1 MTDYLSQ
8 FGEPRVVEVMF
19 IDAWQGKPP
28 IYSVEP
34 HLRRPAISFEE
45 MMERVQHYAV
55 ERLSQ
60 PFIDSDGDFA
70 FLYDDMCS
78 LLTQL
83 DSKEC
88 LEFAKEIARD
98 NPIKDYTSPGEA
110 QATDKQR
117 QFIRKLGYMQPVTT
131 RQEAARIIA
140 RLSKR

>member
-1 MTDYLSQ
+1 MDYLSQ
-8 FGEPRVVEVMF
+8 FSEPRVIEVMF

-45 MMERVQHYAV
+45 MMERVQFYAV

-60 PFIDSDGDFA
+60 PFVDAEGDFA

-83 DSKEC
+83 DSDAC

-98 NPIKDYTSPGEA
+98 NPVKDYTSPGEP
-110 QATDKQR
+110 QATDKQKS
-117 QFIRKLGYMQPVTT
+117 FIRSLGYTKPVAT

-140 RLSKR
+140 RLSKK